1 MELSNP
7 NLNKT
12 ADFIIDLS
20 IAWQSMRS
28 LVLEKKE
35 TSHCT
40 LIFRNKKHLQKN
52 EGGDHLGEF
61 AYPV

>member
-40 LIFRNKKHLQKN
+40 LIF
-52 EGGDHLGEF
+52 
-61 AYPV
+61 